1 MFNAYNDIED
11 YKVKLEE
18 APEKE
23 LTAYAEKLGVDRD
36 NLDKIVEYVIRKKL
50 EKELDSE
57 QNNEL
62 IDLFFGT
69 WTETIETPEA
79 AAKIEKWKEKEEEV
93 AEKTEVPEEAAQ
105 DTYIGLSDY
114 LDNEGLPSDKDSRA
128 KLARGLGIENYSYT
142 AEQNES
148 MLAMI
153 KNMDRQ
159 EIMEMINNDIGEW
172 NFLTKDITG

>member
-1 MFNAYNDIED
+1 MTKKKNNEELDLKDFEITEQNQEIEKLEDDKQDKSDALFNAYNDIED

-69 WTETIETPEA
+69 
-79 AAKIEKWKEKEEEV
+79 
-93 AEKTEVPEEAAQ
+93 
-105 DTYIGLSDY
+105 
-114 LDNEGLPSDKDSRA
+114 
-128 KLARGLGIENYSYT
+128 
-142 AEQNES
+142 
-148 MLAMI
+148 
-153 KNMDRQ
+153 
-159 EIMEMINNDIGEW
+159 
-172 NFLTKDITG
+172 